1 MDYQVMVEKLNVY
14 LRPQSSPVAV
24 RLVSTADE
32 IPKKAKMPKRD
43 MGLEMALCQG
53 VAIARR
59 YGWTMAMGADD
70 MNCPA
75 GALVAGFYPADSKV
89 LDGSFMMPFW
99 GDQEIR
105 AQIVADIPKLEAGKY
120 KYILTAPL
128 ERTPFEPQLIL
139 IYGNSAQIVRLIQAN
154 TLKTGKRLVSD
165 SMGAFGCGVEI
176 AKPLLDNQ
184 CQVTIPGGGERA
196 VALTQDHEVCF
207 TIPIDKAELII
218 DGLEITHKA
227 GTRYP
232 VANFLTFQAEFTPG
246 YQDLMAHLR
255 KSAGQ

>member
-1 MDYQVMVEKLNVY
+1 MDLQAIVDKLNVY
-14 LRPQSSPVAV
+14 FRPQSFPVAI
-24 RLVSTADE
+24 RLVSSGDE

-43 MGLEMALCQG
+43 MELEMSLCQG
-53 VAIARR
+53 VAITRR

-75 GALVAGFYPADSKV
+75 GALVAGFYAADEKV
-89 LDGSFMMPFW
+89 LSGSFMMPFW

-128 ERTPFEPQLIL
+128 EKTTFEPQLIL
-139 IYGNSAQIVRLIQAN
+139 VYGNPAQIARLIQAN
-154 TLKTGKRLVSD
+154 TLKTGKCLVSA
-165 SMGAFGCGVEI
+165 SMGAFGCGVAI
-176 AKPLLDNQ
+176 AKPLIDNQ
-184 CQVTIPGGGERA
+184 CQATIPGGGERS
-196 VALTQDHEVCF
+196 VAMTQDHEVCF
-207 TIPIDKAELII
+207 TIPIDKAEAII

-246 YQDLMAHLR
+246 YQDLMKYLR
-255 KSAGQ
+255 TKAAT